1 MKPTHTTNK
10 LGIVKVNILHF
21 LQNNGRSRVL
31 DMEMAMCRGSL
42 RAAVASLIGQGYASR
57 VKDTAFEGAA
67 ITNAGRT
74 AIGLEVPAE
83 APTRPVRICAASS
96 GGTYNPATDSHMGRV
111 GLARIGVAGRVMEGV
126 GA

>member
-67 ITNAGRT
+67 ITNAGT
-74 AIGLEVPAE
+74 SG
-83 APTRPVRICAASS
+83 AAVFDFASR
-96 GGTYNPATDSHMGRV
+96 NPKNKRDA
-111 GLARIGVAGRVMEGV
+111 
-126 GA
+126 